1 MTANQVRDAFN
12 NAETLPPLPEDAY
25 GADAGELPDSYGHA
39 AQYNGQGP
47 EYGAYPGDD
56 GPPPADPSA
65 DDPLAVGA
73 TFPLNDYGNGQRL
86 IAYFGDDVRF
96 VPRLGWY
103 RWDGRRWRADEDE
116 LDVRRDAQKIA
127 AMILAEIPFIALEE
141 WQAEILDQYRLIK
154 SDLAALQKKKR
165 DELSDHERSTL
176 SQMLALQ
183 IEARP
188 IEEYLQKARAAHRG
202 HAKNSGNTSKIT
214 NMLQEARGHV
224 AMAVNE
230 LNADPL
236 MVNCENGVLHFSQV
250 VDEHDAGWGD
260 DRPKWRV
267 DLLPHDRRRLI
278 TKMAAAE
285 YHPEAQAPV
294 WQKFLEVVQPDPEV
308 RAFLQ
313 RWFGYSITGLTTEQ
327 KLAFFYGVGRNGKS
341 TAVDIIAKIVADY
354 GTTIPIE
361 TLTGSEQRKGSD
373 ATPDLVRLPGARMVR
388 ASEPEQGQ
396 RMKEALI
403 KALTGGEAIMIRRM
417 QQEFVEITPEFKLTI
432 SGNHKPEIRGAD
444 DGIWR
449 RVALVDFPAQIAAA
463 DVDRGLP
470 QKLWA
475 ERDGILAWCVA
486 GAIDYLNNGLNEP
499 ASVIQA
505 TEDYRKDSDPLRVFL
520 TEECE
525 ITGNGDHFET
535 GRDLADAFNG
545 WLLSRADTTW
555 GKRTIANQLKARAGL
570 VKGPNGEI
578 FTPGK
583 ISDTGYRGVRIK
595 DDARDRIA
603 QYGDELRS
611 ASQRRG

>member
-1 MTANQVRDAFN
+1 MTANQVRDAFK
-12 NAETLPPLPEDAY
+12 NAETLPPLPEGGLGDTC
-25 GADAGELPDSYGHA
+25 GQA
-39 AQYNGQGP
+39 AQYNGQEP
-47 EYGAYPGDD
+47 EYGADPGDY

-65 DDPLAVGA
+65 DDPLSLGA

-86 IAYFGDDVRF
+86 ITYFGDDVRF

-127 AMILAEIPFIALEE
+127 KKILDEIPFIALEE
-141 WQAEILDQYRLIK
+141 WQAEILEEWRLVK
-154 SDLAALQKKKR
+154 SDCRKLEKKKR

-176 SQMLALQ
+176 SGMLALKA
-183 IEARP
+183 EAEP
-188 IEEYLQKARAAHRG
+188 IEEYLAKARGSHRT
-202 HAKNSGNTSKIT
+202 HARNTGNTSKIT
-214 NMLQEARGHV
+214 NLLQEARVGVSMSV
-224 AMAVNE
+224 AE

-236 MVNCENGVLHFSQV
+236 MVNCENGVLYFSQV

-278 TKMAAAE
+278 TKMVAAE
-285 YHPEAQAPV
+285 YHPEAYAPT
-294 WQKFLEVVQPDPEV
+294 WMDFLKAVQPDPEV

-313 RWFGYSITGLTTEQ
+313 RWFGYNITGLTVEQ
-327 KLAFFYGVGRNGKS
+327 KLAFFHGMGSNGKS
-341 TAVDIIAKIVADY
+341 TMIDVIAKIVADY

-388 ASEPEQGQ
+388 SSEPEQGQ

-449 RVALVDFPAQIAAA
+449 RVALVDFPARFA
-463 DVDRGLP
+463 DKDKDRGLP

-486 GAIDYLNNGLNEP
+486 GAIDYLNNGLQEP

-570 VKGPNGEI
+570 VKGPNGEV
-578 FTPGK
+578 FEPGK

-603 QYGDELRS
+603 QFGDELRS